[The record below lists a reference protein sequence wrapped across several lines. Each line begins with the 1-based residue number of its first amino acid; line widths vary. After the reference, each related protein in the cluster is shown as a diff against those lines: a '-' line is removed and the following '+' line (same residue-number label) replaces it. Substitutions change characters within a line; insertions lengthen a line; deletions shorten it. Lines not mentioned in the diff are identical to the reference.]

1 MNKNIKVITA
11 NFDPF
16 KLVIKDSNDY
26 WSASLDE
33 INTNSYDYE
42 KLNEISTKIDI
53 GLNTYS
59 LLICY
64 DGTLLLP
71 MVEEFSDPYYV
82 LSIFN

>member
-33 INTNSYDYE
+33 INTN
-42 KLNEISTKIDI
+42 L
-53 GLNTYS
+53 
-59 LLICY
+59 
-64 DGTLLLP
+64 
-71 MVEEFSDPYYV
+71 
-82 LSIFN
+82 

>member
-42 KLNEISTKIDI
+42 KLLCTAD
-53 GLNTYS
+53 L
-59 LLICY
+59 
-64 DGTLLLP
+64 
-71 MVEEFSDPYYV
+71 
-82 LSIFN
+82 